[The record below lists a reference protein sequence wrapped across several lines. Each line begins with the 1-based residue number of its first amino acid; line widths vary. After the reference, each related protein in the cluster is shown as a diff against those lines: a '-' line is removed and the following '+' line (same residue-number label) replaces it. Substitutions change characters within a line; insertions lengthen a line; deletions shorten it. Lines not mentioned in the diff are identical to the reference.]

1 MARARILTCM
11 TSAKQGT
18 LSVQSGVSAGAAD
31 GGVLARLGAA
41 MPRAV
46 QARIEAAQRDL
57 GMIVAGLRGRRRPP
71 FELRAGRARQAEAQ
85 AQDWPTP
92 GAAAVLSPRLL
103 RVRAVIRETADAVS
117 LELEDPSGAPLG
129 FVPGQFFTLI
139 VEIGGRAL
147 RRAYSAS
154 SDPRA
159 PQTVRLTSKRVA
171 GGVVSA
177 YLNDQVREGM
187 TLRVLGPSGSF
198 TVEPRPG
205 AQRRLVLLAGGAG
218 ITPMMAI
225 LQGVLA
231 VEPETQVAL
240 VYGNRGEADVL
251 FARAL
256 AELQARHPER
266 LVVRHVLS
274 APPPGWTGT
283 VGILDEATLHGEL
296 TALGLPAAG
305 AEYFLCGP
313 AGMMDAARRALQA
326 RGVDAARIREERFA
340 SPRPADVGIGTGTAA
355 APHPMSLRLPSGE
368 RRTLTVR
375 ADETLLEAGLG
386 AGAAMPFSC
395 AMGGCG
401 ACKVRLV
408 EGAVSMQEPNC
419 LSDEERAAGYVLAC
433 VSCPRSPVA
442 VEIAP

>member
-1 MARARILTCM
+1 M

-18 LSVQSGVSAGAAD
+18 LSVQSGDSATGAAD
-31 GGVLARLGAA
+31 GGVLARIGAA

-46 QARIEAAQRDL
+46 QARIAEARRDL
-57 GMIVAGLRGRRRPP
+57 GMIVAGLQGRRRPP
-71 FELRAGRARQAEAQ
+71 FEWRAGRLGQPQ
-85 AQDWPTP
+85 PGP

-103 RVRAVIRETADAVS
+103 RVRTVVRETADAVS
-117 LELEDPSGAPLG
+117 IELEDPSGAPLG

-139 VEIGGRAL
+139 VEIGGQTL

-159 PQTVRLTSKRVA
+159 PETVRLTSKRVA

-177 YLNDQVREGM
+177 YLNEQVREGM
-187 TLRVLGPSGSF
+187 TLRVLGPSGNF
-198 TVEPRPG
+198 TVEPRPD
-205 AQRRLVLLAGGAG
+205 ARRRLVLLAGGAG

-231 VEPETQVAL
+231 VEPETHVAL
-240 VYGNRGEADVL
+240 VYGNRGAADVL
-251 FARAL
+251 FSQAL
-256 AELQARHPER
+256 SELQARHPAR

-283 VGILDEATLHGEL
+283 VGILDEATIHGEL
-296 TALGLPAAG
+296 AALGLPAEDAPD
-305 AEYFLCGP
+305 YFLCGP
-313 AGMMDAARRALQA
+313 AGMMEAARRALQA
-326 RGVDAARIREERFA
+326 RGIDAARIREERFA
-340 SPRPADVGIGTGTAA
+340 SPRLSEARPGTAA

-375 ADETLLEAGLG
+375 AGETLLEAGLG

-408 EGAVSMQEPNC
+408 AGSVSMQEPNC

-433 VSCPRSPVA
+433 VSCAQSQVA